1 MPRSRSV
8 LPLVAAV
15 TVAGLVAAGVSSRR
29 HSSHPGDSAP
39 GYTARQRRF
48 GEFAVAGRAITIARP
63 RQEVYA
69 FWRDFSN
76 LAKFME
82 NIVSVEPAGASG
94 RSRWTILAPLGSQVE
109 LETEIVEE
117 REGEMISWRSVGG
130 SDIEAE
136 GKVHFRDAPAGRGT
150 EIEAIIAY
158 KPPAGEAGRLI
169 AKLFGREPNIQ
180 TRRDLKRLKMLLET
194 GEIADSRFH
203 SNQ

>member
-1 MPRSRSV
+1 
-8 LPLVAAV
+8 
-15 TVAGLVAAGVSSRR
+15 
-29 HSSHPGDSAP
+29 
-39 GYTARQRRF
+39 
-48 GEFAVAGRAITIARP
+48 
-63 RQEVYA
+63 
-69 FWRDFSN
+69 
-76 LAKFME
+76 ME